1 MRDGEVA
8 VLVGST
14 AKMGHGMNVQKHLA
28 ALHHLD
34 VPWRPSDMVQRE
46 GRILRQGNENDK
58 VQIFRYITKASF
70 DAYSWQL
77 LETKQRFICQIIS
90 GEATVRDGTDID
102 DTVLNYAEVKAL
114 AVGNPKIK
122 RRVEVCNELDK
133 YRILQKDFMEDRRK
147 KELAV
152 MILPDKIASQKEK
165 IEKCRMD
172 IEAYKKEKND
182 YKSMDYKEQK
192 AIREAIYKAVQA
204 NQNNPNP
211 TEVLTYQGFKVVVPS
226 YMVPKMPSRR
236 QIAEESGEDV
246 SKTRK
251 PIPYVH
257 LIKNGTYI
265 LEIESESGITAR
277 LNNYLENLYKKKADF
292 EDVLLSLENKLK
304 ITEEEL
310 NKEVKGYADEIDELR
325 RELNELNEELG
336 VAS

>member
-1 MRDGEVA
+1 
-8 VLVGST
+8 
-14 AKMGHGMNVQKHLA
+14 
-28 ALHHLD
+28 
-34 VPWRPSDMVQRE
+34 
-46 GRILRQGNENDK
+46 
-58 VQIFRYITKASF
+58 
-70 DAYSWQL
+70 
-77 LETKQRFICQIIS
+77 
-90 GEATVRDGTDID
+90 
-102 DTVLNYAEVKAL
+102 
-114 AVGNPKIK
+114 
-122 RRVEVCNELDK
+122 
-133 YRILQKDFMEDRRK
+133 MEDRRK

-172 IEAYKKEKND
+172 IEAYKKEKID

-277 LNNYLENLYKKKADF
+277 LNNFLENL
-292 EDVLLSLENKLK
+292 
-304 ITEEEL
+304 
-310 NKEVKGYADEIDELR
+310 
-325 RELNELNEELG
+325 
-336 VAS
+336 